1 MLRERIE
8 LSTSPLPRE
17 CSTTELPQ
25 PPMAGLLP
33 YRTGKRKAKR
43 EYVWKPAPDGF
54 PGHGGATM
62 LAMPDCWVGWSP
74 AGTGP

>member
-1 MLRERIE
+1 LRIKSLMDFNGLGMVLRERIE

-25 PPMAGLLP
+25 PLMAGLLP

-43 EYVWKPAPDGF
+43 NASVKAF
-54 PGHGGATM
+54 
-62 LAMPDCWVGWSP
+62 
-74 AGTGP
+74 AG